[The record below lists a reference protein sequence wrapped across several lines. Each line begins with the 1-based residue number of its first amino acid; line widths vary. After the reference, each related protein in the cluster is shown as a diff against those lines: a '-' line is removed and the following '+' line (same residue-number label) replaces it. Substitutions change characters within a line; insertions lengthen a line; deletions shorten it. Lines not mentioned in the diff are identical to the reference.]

1 MLQLHP
7 PHTCELMV
15 PVMGAL
21 QRPNPDPLQS
31 PYTGSSLQ
39 LRTMGLDS
47 ELQPLGRGAPAAQRA
62 DQYEAVLARLHALLA
77 GEDDFVAM
85 MATVAC
91 ELHHAFDYFDWT
103 VSPDG
108 WR

>member
-1 MLQLHP
+1 
-7 PHTCELMV
+7 
-15 PVMGAL
+15 
-21 QRPNPDPLQS
+21 
-31 PYTGSSLQ
+31 
-39 LRTMGLDS
+39 MGLDS

-62 DQYEAVLARLHALLA
+62 AQHEAVLARLQALLA

-103 VSPDG
+103 VSPFG
-108 WR
+108 WRWRMTVHNRFHLVLLTDRQGGYR